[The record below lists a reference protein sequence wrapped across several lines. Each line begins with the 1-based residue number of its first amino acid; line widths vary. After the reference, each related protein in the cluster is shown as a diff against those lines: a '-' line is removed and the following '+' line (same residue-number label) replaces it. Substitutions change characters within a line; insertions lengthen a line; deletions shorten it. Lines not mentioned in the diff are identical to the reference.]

1 MWRTSRRWCHRCSGA
16 GTGRSTQHGTGA
28 DGRFPA
34 AGRPPRL
41 PATRPPSAGHAS
53 TGHDAAW
60 LRPDAATGHASARP
74 PSTRHA
80 PAGPSATGHAPA
92 RHASTRYAT
101 TRLPARASWSECTG
115 ASAQQ
120 IRHATIEHRSILG
133 ERHGQLRRATCGS
146 VRCRW
151 NHHRAQSGGIPHG
164 CHGEQPRRAGPC
176 DEERT
181 PKPMAFDEPLA
192 CR

>member
-16 GTGRSTQHGTGA
+16 GAGRPTQCWRGA
-28 DGRFPA
+28 DGRIPA

-41 PATRPPSAGHAS
+41 PATRPSAAGHAP
-53 TGHDAAW
+53 TGHDAR

-80 PAGPSATGHAPA
+80 PAGPSTAGPSAAGHAPA
-92 RHASTRYAT
+92 RPASTRDAT
-101 TRLPARASWSECTG
+101 TRIPARASRSECTG

-120 IRHATIEHRSILG
+120 VRHAAIERRPVLG
-133 ERHGQLRRATCGS
+133 KRHGQLGRATCGS

-151 NHHRAQSGGIPHG
+151 NHHRAQSGGIAYG
-164 CHGEQPRRAGPC
+164 CHGEQPGRAGPR
-176 DEERT
+176 DEE
-181 PKPMAFDEPLA
+181 
-192 CR
+192 